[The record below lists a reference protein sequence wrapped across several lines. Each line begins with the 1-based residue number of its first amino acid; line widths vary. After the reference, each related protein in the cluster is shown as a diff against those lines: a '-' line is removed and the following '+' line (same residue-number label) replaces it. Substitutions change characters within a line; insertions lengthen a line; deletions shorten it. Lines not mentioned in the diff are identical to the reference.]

1 MTAELLIK
9 ILLGGVITLNF
20 WFINF
25 FWSSLDEVERRI
37 DKVEVVQS
45 TYVNTYGDLRK
56 DSSLGELFERIKRLE
71 LKLHK

>member
-1 MTAELLIK
+1 LSIEVLVK

-25 FWSSLDEVERRI
+25 FLHHHNDLEKRVE
-37 DKVEVVQS
+37 KVEVVQS
-45 TYVNTYGDLRK
+45 TYVDVTGDLRR

-71 LKLHK
+71 LKLQ